1 MYVGHVQSD
10 SILRDLM
17 LDSDTLQQLISKTL
31 ENFIPDGPWWS
42 SGKQSNV
49 PVKISLVFAYINI
62 WSQNHCKLY
71 ILILLQLFKKI
82 YVIKVHNSS
91 KNQSMGK
98 VVEVQE
104 LVYLHQD
111 RQQDQHDCS
120 TPHLFCLP
128 WLLIEACGRRTGRR
142 SLAYWWKNHRRSS
155 RVAENNSFC
164 ALVLCFNWLICHSK
178 KQKPTISKPLL
189 SSQYPLPASSWH
201 LPKGHERGRPLTS
214 AKLLKLLNCCK
225 SAAVRVEIPPHTQQ
239 FYLPKFNVNPTF
251 KKNCTQRKTIVW
263 RFLCSWSSS
272 PWKLSTQCGKLW
284 KHAYELF
291 LSMFHLQRW

>member
-1 MYVGHVQSD
+1 MGHVQSD

-31 ENFIPDGPWWS
+31 ENFIPHSAWWS
-42 SGKQSNV
+42 WGKQSNV
-49 PVKISLVFAYINI
+49 PVKRSLVFAYINL
-62 WSQNHCKLY
+62 WSLYNCKLY
-71 ILILLQLFKKI
+71 IFILLQLFKKL
-82 YVIKVHNSS
+82 YVIKAHNYS

-111 RQQDQHDCS
+111 RQQTQYDYS

-178 KQKPTISKPLL
+178 KQKPTISKQPLL
-189 SSQYPLPASSWH
+189 SSQYPLPGSSWH
-201 LPKGHERGRPLTS
+201 LPKGHQRGRPLTS
-214 AKLLKLLNCCK
+214 ARLLKVEFG
-225 SAAVRVEIPPHTQQ
+225 VRTPHTSD
-239 FYLPKFNVNPTF
+239 FESF
-251 KKNCTQRKTIVW
+251 KQ
-263 RFLCSWSSS
+263 
-272 PWKLSTQCGKLW
+272 
-284 KHAYELF
+284 A
-291 LSMFHLQRW
+291 